1 MGPPMPP
8 IEYRRR
14 LCALAA
20 AVGFLACQPAFA
32 QNSSG
37 AGGGFSL
44 SGDAP
49 IEIVSDKLE
58 VRDQE
63 NLAIFTGNVRVRQGN
78 LTLEADRIKVAYSR
92 PAKGDPVIQR
102 LDADGNVRLATPT
115 ERATSRFGI
124 YDVDKRVLTLIGNV
138 VLTQGTTKVNG
149 NRLTI
154 DLASGRSTL
163 DGRTSSGQ
171 PGSRVSGR
179 FAVPDRK

>member
-1 MGPPMPP
+1 MKPSYFLITAALLAP
-8 IEYRRR
+8 
-14 LCALAA
+14 LAA
-20 AVGFLACQPAFA
+20 APAMA
-32 QNSSG
+32 QGITTSALRGLDNK
-37 AGGGFSL
+37 
-44 SGDAP
+44 AP
-49 IEIVSDKLE
+49 IDVDADRIDVL
-58 VRDQE
+58 DQQ
-63 NLAIFTGNVRVRQGN
+63 NQAIFTGNVRVRQGN

-102 LDADGNVRLATPT
+102 LDADGNVRLATPS

-124 YDVDKRVLTLIGNV
+124 YDVDKRILTLIGNV
-138 VLTQGTTKVNG
+138 VLTQGTTKVQG

-163 DGRTSSGQ
+163 DGKTSTGQ

>member
-1 MGPPMPP
+1 MKA
-8 IEYRRR
+8 ISRI
-14 LCALAA
+14 A
-20 AVGFLACQPAFA
+20 AVVLLAGLSAPSLA
-32 QNSSG
+32 QGITTSALRGMDSK
-37 AGGGFSL
+37 
-44 SGDAP
+44 AP
-49 IEIVSDKLE
+49 IDVDADRIDVL
-58 VRDQE
+58 DQQ
-63 NLAIFTGNVRVRQGN
+63 NQAIFTGNVRVRQGN
-78 LTLEADRIKVAYSR
+78 LTMEADRIKVAYSR
-92 PAKGDPVIQR
+92 PAAGSGKGGDPVIQR

-138 VLTQGTTKVNG
+138 VLTQGTTKVAG

-179 FAVPDRK
+179 FAVPDRKK

>member
-1 MGPPMPP
+1 MTKPYFLL
-8 IEYRRR
+8 ITA
-14 LCALAA
+14 AL
-20 AVGFLACQPAFA
+20 LAPLSTTPALS
-32 QNSSG
+32 QGITSSALRG
-37 AGGGFSL
+37 L
-44 SGDAP
+44 DNKAP
-49 IEIVSDKLE
+49 IDVDADRIDVL
-58 VRDQE
+58 DQQ
-63 NLAIFTGNVRVRQGN
+63 NQAIFTGNVRVRQGN

-102 LDADGNVRLATPT
+102 LDADGNVRLATPS

-124 YDVDKRVLTLIGNV
+124 YDVDKRILTLIGNV
-138 VLTQGTTKVNG
+138 VLTQGTTKVQG

-163 DGRTSSGQ
+163 DGKTSSGQ